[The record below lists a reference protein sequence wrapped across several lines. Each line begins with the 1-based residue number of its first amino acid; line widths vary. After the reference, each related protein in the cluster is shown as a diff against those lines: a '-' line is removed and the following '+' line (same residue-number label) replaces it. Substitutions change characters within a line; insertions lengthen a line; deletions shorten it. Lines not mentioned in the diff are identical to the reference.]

1 MNNSLLSPIKELPNT
16 LSKLYID
23 NINSTKYAYNILK
36 MCNNKITVINEV
48 NKLPNNCRIGILIP
62 RNGLTN
68 RQCQALSLLYKENG
82 ELYKRFQLNGGDTH
96 MTFDDDLL
104 YWNGSCLDE
113 NECIKLLPEMIHGIY
128 KVKERTD
135 KMNKLLEYKMNI
147 HNWLNQINGDNECF
161 KEREE
166 ITKVIY
172 IKKHH
177 NSPLNIDNIN
187 NAIKKS
193 IHLSTQHI
201 IVTSGIS
208 QTKMNHLSSHIQN
221 ILSSY
226 ISNNTMKTTPL
237 IPKYKTIERRSY
249 ITGECYTNI
258 KLFFPSFPWSSPNT
272 PSLNL
277 LNEIF
282 GAATPFSAG
291 GPGKG
296 IFARSYERIMKKKG
310 YIASCRTLN
319 FPSKYHGLF
328 GFDFTCFMNEKETLF
343 DIFDTIHQM
352 KKDLSQSELQRAKN
366 ILIRKILFNLG
377 NNSSR
382 VEDAAKSYYYFN
394 RVIGENY
401 VDMIEK
407 VTIDDIYKSIN
418 HMISHKDKAM
428 LFIQGNKNKI
438 DKIPQLKE
446 ALKLL

>member
-1 MNNSLLSPIKELPNT
+1 MNNSLFSPIKELPNT
-16 LSKLYID
+16 LSKIYIAHST
-23 NINSTKYAYNILK
+23 STKFVYNIMK

-48 NKLPNNCRIGILIP
+48 NKIPNNCRIGILIP
-62 RNGLTN
+62 RNELMN
-68 RQCQALSLLYKENG
+68 KQCQAISLLYKENG
-82 ELYKRFQLNGGDTH
+82 ELYKQFQLKGGETN

-104 YWNGSCLDE
+104 YWNGSCLEE
-113 NECIKLLPEMIHGIY
+113 NECIKLLPKMIHGIY
-128 KVKERTD
+128 KLKERTD

-147 HNWLNQINGDNECF
+147 HNWLNQINGDNECL

-172 IKKHH
+172 NKKDE
-177 NSPLNIDNIN
+177 NIPLNIDN
-187 NAIKKS
+187 IKKS

-208 QTKMNHLSSHIQN
+208 QTKMKQLSSTIQA
-221 ILSSY
+221 ILSPY
-226 ISNNTMKTTPL
+226 ISKSVIKTTPL
-237 IPKYKTIERRSY
+237 IPKYKPFERRSY
-249 ITGECYTNI
+249 ITGDCYTNI

-272 PSLNL
+272 PSFNL
-277 LNEIF
+277 INEIF

-296 IFARSYERIMKKKG
+296 IFARSYEKILKKKG
-310 YIASCRTLN
+310 YIASCRTLT

-328 GFDFTCFMNEKETLF
+328 GFDFTCFMNEKETLS
-343 DIFDTIHQM
+343 DIIDTIHQM
-352 KKDLSQSELQRAKN
+352 KKDLSHLELQRAKN

-377 NNSSR
+377 NNASR

-418 HMISHKDKAM
+418 HLISHKDKAI

-438 DKIPQLKE
+438 DKIPKLKE